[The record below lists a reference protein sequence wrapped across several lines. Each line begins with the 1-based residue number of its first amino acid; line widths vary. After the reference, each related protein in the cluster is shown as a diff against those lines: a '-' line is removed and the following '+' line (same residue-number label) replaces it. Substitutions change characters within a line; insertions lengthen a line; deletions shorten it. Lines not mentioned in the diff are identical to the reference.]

1 MGIERLDQLGEVGER
16 AGQAIDL
23 IDDNHVDPSR
33 LHVNEQLLE
42 RWPFHR
48 PAGEAAVVVTIPNQS
63 PALMRLALDVGLAC
77 LPLGVEGVEVLFE
90 PLLGRD
96 ARIDGAPQAASG
108 RLILHGDASPAGAP
122 FALQTAVLFLLLR
135 RSAPTSAWGVFPWRS
150 PKKRWPF
157 QVVPVI
163 ALAIWDRL
171 PKA

>member
-16 AGQAIDL
+16 AGQPIDL
-23 IDDNHVDPSR
+23 IDDDHIDPSC
-33 LHVNEQLLE
+33 LHIDEQLLQ
-42 RWPFHR
+42 RWPLHR
-48 PAGEAAVVVTIPNQS
+48 PAGKAAVVVTIPNQP
-63 PALMRLALDVGLAC
+63 PALVRLALDVGLAR
-77 LPLGVEGVEVLFE
+77 LPLGVEGIEILLK

-96 ARIDGAPQAASG
+96 ARIDRAPQAASG
-108 RLILHGDASPAGAP
+108 RLILHGDASPADAP
-122 FALQTAVLFLLLR
+122 FALRTAVLFLLLR